1 MRVVTFSILMLA
13 ALSGCNALLGNEEGE
28 LVVSSGGAGGG
39 ATGGAAGSVTGGT
52 GGGGTGGA
60 ATGGGGTGG
69 AGTGGGGS
77 GGGGTGGSAT
87 GGAGGAGACAV
98 ELDLGDH
105 HACARKGDGTLWCW
119 GMNNY
124 GQIGDGGT
132 ADKKA
137 PAQVQALGTAVAE
150 LATGGYHTCARKG
163 DGSAWC
169 WGLNDFGQLGDGTS
183 VKKTAPAA
191 VKDLGAVANLTAG
204 TMHSCARK
212 ADGTAWCWGLNDAG
226 QIGDG
231 TLVNKP
237 TPVQVKALGTVA
249 QLAAGGA
256 HTCARKTD
264 ATLWCWGNNDH
275 GQIGPGGG
283 SLSSGPVELTAL
295 GTETAEVT
303 AGAAHTCVRKTNGT
317 VWCWGDNAFG
327 QLGDGS
333 STASAAPVPV
343 TALGASVVEVSAGA
357 SHTCARKQDG
367 TLWCWG
373 DNNFGQLGDGTYD
386 KKTSPAQV
394 TSLGTTV
401 AEAEPGYGTS
411 CARKAD
417 GTVWCWGLSSAL
429 GDGTPGSEVCG
440 SQKCTPAPVK
450 TLLCP

>member
-1 MRVVTFSILMLA
+1 MRAVTFSIAALA

-39 ATGGAAGSVTGGT
+39 ATGGAAGSATGGT
-52 GGGGTGGA
+52 GGSITGGTGGSV
-60 ATGGGGTGG
+60 T
-69 AGTGGGGS
+69 
-77 GGGGTGGSAT
+77 GGTGGSAT
-87 GGAGGAGACAV
+87 GGAGGAAECAV

-137 PAQVQALGTAVAE
+137 PAHVQALGTAVAE
-150 LATGGYHTCARKG
+150 LATGGYHSCARKG
-163 DGSAWC
+163 DGSVWC
-169 WGLNDFGQLGDGTS
+169 WGLNDFGQIGDGTS
-183 VKKTAPAA
+183 AKKTTPVE
-191 VKDLGAVANLTAG
+191 VKDVGAVANLTAG
-204 TMHSCARK
+204 AMHTCARK
-212 ADGTAWCWGLNDAG
+212 ADGTAWCWGMNDSG

-231 TLVNKP
+231 TRVNKT
-237 TPVQVKALGTVA
+237 TPVQGKGLGSVA
-249 QLAAGGA
+249 QLVAGGE

-264 ATLWCWGNNDH
+264 ATLWCWGKNDH
-275 GQIGPGGG
+275 GQIGAGGG
-283 SLSSGPVELTAL
+283 ALSSGPVAVTAL

-303 AGAAHTCVRKTNGT
+303 AGGQHTCVRKTNGT
-317 VWCWGDNAFG
+317 VWCWGNNTFG

-333 STASAAPVPV
+333 STPSAAPVPV
-343 TALGASVVEVSAGA
+343 TALGASVVEVTAGS

-373 DNNFGQLGDGTYD
+373 DNNSGQLGDGTYD
-386 KKTSPAQV
+386 KKTSPVQV
-394 TSLGTTV
+394 TALGTTV
-401 AEAEPGYGTS
+401 VEVEPGFGTS

-429 GDGTPGSEVCG
+429 GDGTVGSEVCG